1 MKIED
6 YLSGLNKKSQLIF
19 DKSIKFRN
27 ELGKAHHYS
36 SCLHEFSEKITE
48 SSEREIL
55 KTVSSQLESATLNA
69 CQGMYRQAFSSLR
82 LALEM
87 GLAAAHFS
95 VHKLE
100 LHEWLGGRY
109 DIKWSCIIDENNGV
123 LSNRFADA
131 FFSEFKNDV
140 VSYRKK
146 SSEIYRQLSEFVH
159 GNNETWDNSGIE
171 LVYNESRLKSY
182 FKSINTVSEIIL
194 FVLSCRY
201 LKSFPPEAL
210 ESLEFIPEEMS
221 HLSYV
226 REYFG
231 GPKG

>member
-6 YLSGLNKKSQLIF
+6 HLSDLNKKSQLIF
-19 DKSIKFRN
+19 DKSIEFRN

-48 SSEREIL
+48 NSEREIL

-131 FFSEFKNDV
+131 FFPEFKNDI

-159 GNNETWDNSGIE
+159 GNNETWENSGIE

-201 LKSFPPEAL
+201 LKSFPQEAL
-210 ESLEFIPEEMS
+210 ESLEFIPEEMN

>member
-6 YLSGLNKKSQLIF
+6 YLSDLNEKSQSIF

-131 FFSEFKNDV
+131 FFSEFKVDIV
-140 VSYRKK
+140 DYRKK

-171 LVYNESRLKSY
+171 LIYNKNRLQSY
-182 FKSINTVSEIIL
+182 FKSVNTVSEIIL

-201 LKSFPPEAL
+201 LKSFSPKVL
-210 ESLEFIPEEMS
+210 ESLEFIPEEMN

>member
-6 YLSGLNKKSQLIF
+6 YLSDLNNKSQSIF
-19 DKSIKFRN
+19 DKSIKFRS

-131 FFSEFKNDV
+131 FFYEFKVDIGV
-140 VSYRKK
+140 YRKK

-171 LVYNESRLKSY
+171 LIYNESRLQSY
-182 FKSINTVSEIIL
+182 FKSVNTVSEIIL

-201 LKSFPPEAL
+201 LKSFSPKAL